1 MRVDNLIQNTSLVF
15 NSNKTQ
21 SLNQTYGFK
30 DILKSLISQTQELRA
45 RDQNNNNLLATGQ
58 VDSLENVMIDMEK
71 ADIALQFTLQ
81 IRNKILDA
89 YQEIMRMQI

>member
-1 MRVDNLIQNTSLVF
+1 MRIQSLVP
-15 NSNKTQ
+15 NATNLLNNNKAQ
-21 SLNQTYGFK
+21 SVEKAPEFK
-30 DILKSLISQTQELRA
+30 DILKSIISETQDLRVK
-45 RDQNNNNLLATGQ
+45 DQSNNAILATGQ
-58 VDSLENVMIDMEK
+58 MDSLDSIMIDMEK

>member
-1 MRVDNLIQNTSLVF
+1 MRVENLVQTTSALLNT
-15 NSNKTQ
+15 NKTQ
-21 SLNQTYGFK
+21 STEKSNGFK
-30 DILKSLISQTQELRA
+30 DILYSLMSETKDLRV
-45 RDQNNNNLLATGQ
+45 RDQINNNLLASGQ
-58 VDSLENVMIDMEK
+58 IDSLENVMIDMEK

>member
-1 MRVDNLIQNTSLVF
+1 MRVDNLIQSTTNL
-15 NSNKTQ
+15 SNLSKTQ
-21 SLNQTYGFK
+21 SMNETYGFK
-30 DILKSLISQTQELRA
+30 DILKSVVSHTRELRE
-45 RDQNNNNLLATGQ
+45 RDQINNKLLAAGQ
-58 VDSLENVMIDMEK
+58 VDSLENIMIDMEK

>member
-1 MRVDNLIQNTSLVF
+1 MRVDKLIHSTTNL
-15 NSNKTQ
+15 SNLSKSQ
-21 SLNQTYGFK
+21 SINEIYGFK
-30 DILKSLISQTQELRA
+30 DILKSVVSNTRELRE
-45 RDQNNNNLLATGQ
+45 RDQINNKLLATGQ
-58 VDSLENVMIDMEK
+58 VDSLEHVMIDMEK